1 MPQSIHKYMASL
13 DVIRKL
19 APVRSLESQEYLVEL
34 VEKTGVDLIL
44 DPHLAIIFVIAM

>member
-1 MPQSIHKYMASL
+1 MASL